1 MQWHADVSART
12 CNPCFLMADKNYAQR
27 RSLRRNVRIAPHS
40 ATSDSVIIDRRD
52 RSKGLL
58 NQLTFGRDV

>member
-1 MQWHADVSART
+1 MQWHADVGART
-12 CNPCFLMADKNYAQR
+12 CKPCFSMADKNYAQR

-40 ATSDSVIIDRRD
+40 AASDSVIIDRWD